1 VRAAI
6 DATGTQVAFVHAV
19 TPEEADPWFE
29 AAGLADLPRVSDPIQ
44 AHYRAFGLGTTGP
57 GELVNPRVWTR
68 GAVSAWRHGF
78 GAQPA
83 AMIRQLPGVFVVR
96 GRSIL
101 AAYRHRSPADRPDY
115 LGLIRAS
122 VGVTMA

>member
-1 VRAAI
+1 
-6 DATGTQVAFVHAV
+6 
-19 TPEEADPWFE
+19 
-29 AAGLADLPRVSDPIQ
+29 
-44 AHYRAFGLGTTGP
+44 
-57 GELVNPRVWTR
+57 
-68 GAVSAWRHGF
+68 
-78 GAQPA
+78 
-83 AMIRQLPGVFVVR
+83 MIRQLPGVFVVR